1 METDGEEGTM
11 ETDGEEG
18 TIETQIGE
26 VGMMGTEGGEG
37 AKERKGGGGVCAIF
51 SLVVLLFT
59 AVFPLQ
65 LFKGHAG
72 LVRCISVEPQGQWMA
87 SGKWF
92 SHCQKTQSPSSTVMG
107 VECTEGVECRNTH
120 THTHTPYR
128 LHLGRSWY
136 NKHCR

>member
-1 METDGEEGTM
+1 
-11 ETDGEEG
+11 
-18 TIETQIGE
+18 
-26 VGMMGTEGGEG
+26 MGG
-37 AKERKGGGGVCAIF
+37 IF

-65 LFKGHAG
+65 LFKGHSG

-107 VECTEGVECRNTH
+107 WNVQEGWSAGTH
-120 THTHTPYR
+120 THTTKPYR

>member
-1 METDGEEGTM
+1 
-11 ETDGEEG
+11 
-18 TIETQIGE
+18 
-26 VGMMGTEGGEG
+26 MGG
-37 AKERKGGGGVCAIF
+37 IF

-92 SHCQKTQSPSSTVMG
+92 SHCQKTQSPSSTVME
-107 VECTEGVECRNTH
+107 VECTGGVECRNTH
-120 THTHTPYR
+120 THTQQNHIDCTLDGVGTINIVGSHDLMTFDVVCWLQCYKP
-128 LHLGRSWY
+128 HHS
-136 NKHCR
+136 